1 MIPTNQSQS
10 RVISSPERVVF
21 EQEALSKIVTT
32 MDLFKLL
39 EERRVEA
46 QSQQDILHKRIGALR
61 DELQKEL
68 GESHKEIM
76 SEIKEMKE
84 EQREHAKEAANDAK
98 DMSDRVSNLEQW
110 KWQMAGGVL
119 VLAFL
124 WPFVTDII
132 NAN

>member
-1 MIPTNQSQS
+1 MIPNNQSQS

-21 EQEALSKIVTT
+21 EQEALAKIVTT

-46 QSQQDILHKRIGALR
+46 QSQQDILHKRIGSLR

-84 EQREHAKEAANDAK
+84 EQREHAK
-98 DMSDRVSNLEQW
+98 DMSDRVNNLEQW